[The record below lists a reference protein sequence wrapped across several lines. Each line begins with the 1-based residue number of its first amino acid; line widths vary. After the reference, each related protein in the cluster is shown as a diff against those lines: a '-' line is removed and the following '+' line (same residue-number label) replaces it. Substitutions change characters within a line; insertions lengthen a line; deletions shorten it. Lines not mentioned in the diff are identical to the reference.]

1 MTLTTTFALLREHN
15 ACKEGYG
22 KLAKHLG
29 GVTKYGRD
37 MPIPLAVI
45 LESNGLDDTIW
56 SLSAVPLEQ
65 TAERD
70 RIARLFACDCA
81 ESVLHIYE
89 AAYPGDDRPRTAITT
104 ARQYAVGDAV
114 NDQLAAA
121 GAAARA
127 AAGDAAIALIA
138 WDDCAYLLDT
148 DPDKVRVLALLGQP
162 AAILLL
168 PAAIVFDQVKDM
180 A

>member
-121 GAAARA
+121 GAAAWAAVMAAAWA
-127 AAGDAAIALIA
+127 AAGSAAGAAVMAAQTALLK
-138 WDDCAYLLDT
+138 AYLE
-148 DPDKVRVLALLGQP
+148 VRA
-162 AAILLL
+162 
-168 PAAIVFDQVKDM
+168 
-180 A
+180 